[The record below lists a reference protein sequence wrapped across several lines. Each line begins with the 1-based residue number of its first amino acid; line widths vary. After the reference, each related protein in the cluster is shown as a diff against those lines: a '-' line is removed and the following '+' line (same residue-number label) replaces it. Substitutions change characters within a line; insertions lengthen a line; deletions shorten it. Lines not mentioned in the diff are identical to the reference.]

1 MLGEMLVAE
10 GKLGARDL
18 ERALS
23 AQAEMG
29 GMLGSVLI
37 RLGVVSDLDVARAL
51 SRQLNV
57 PLVLADAFPAELPLP
72 EGIST
77 DFLKDKPR
85 FSEKVD
91 EFLRFIGDSQLVI
104 HNAAFD
110 MKFINAELRKVNK
123 EEIPMSRSIDTVIM
137 ARKKFP
143 GSPANL
149 DALCKRFNIDLSART
164 KHGALL
170 DAELLSDVYLE
181 LTGGRQAKLSLKAE
195 SELVV
200 EAGMVKRTE
209 VLEARVFAASPEEL
223 AAHENFLKKIKDAIW
238 NKFKT
243 AA

>member
-1 MLGEMLVAE
+1 MAMREIALDTETTGLDPESGHRIVEIGCVEMVGRIKTGESFHVYLNPD
-10 GKLGARDL
+10 RD
-18 ERALS
+18 
-23 AQAEMG
+23 
-29 GMLGSVLI
+29 
-37 RLGVVSDLDVARAL
+37 
-51 SRQLNV
+51 V
-57 PLVLADAFPAELPLP
+57 PEEAFRVH
-72 EGIST
+72 GIST

-91 EFLRFIGDSQLVI
+91 EFLRFIGDSPLVI

-110 MKFINAELRKVNK
+110 MKFINAELRKVNR

-200 EAGMVKRTE
+200 ESGVAKRTE
-209 VLEARVFAASPEEL
+209 VLEARVFAANPEEL

-238 NKFKT
+238 NKLNS